1 MLDALFVP
9 FSFSDM
15 MLESK
20 ERWVAR
26 LRVMVGAY
34 IGGPEMLKYR
44 LALDI
49 WNRLVRLISH
59 MNEIVI
65 PTKIAKEIKHKY
77 KSNGLKKIAIEDVR
91 QRLGITRAQ
100 IHPDQLMGL
109 VKPSTPGI

>member
-1 MLDALFVP
+1 MKSIDVP
-9 FSFSDM
+9 FFSDF
-15 MLESK
+15 MLQSK

-44 LALDI
+44 LALDN

-59 MNEIVI
+59 MNQIEI
-65 PTKIAKEIKHKY
+65 PKDIANEIQKKY

-91 QRLGITRAQ
+91 QRFGITRAQ
-100 IHPDQLMGL
+100 KHPDQLMGL
-109 VKPSTPGI
+109 VKPATKGE